1 MSESFKVVNY
11 ERESKQSFQ
20 EFLQMHL
27 NEPSDPQ
34 LRSPTQENNYNSI
47 KQIGIK
53 KTIKREE
60 SEPSFRITEQPIENN
75 EKNLTSMQSKIQ
87 LLITE
92 NSKLIEIN
100 SGLMREI
107 EIMKQNNQSNRTLLV
122 QESQQKLMN
131 YQQKVVQLTQANEQL
146 SSRLIDEQCKN
157 KKEIEQKFQQI
168 LQENKNLNEM
178 LQTRLNDI
186 DILNNQLLE
195 KNDQIALINEEIK
208 VVNEKCMVLEQQKQV
223 LIAQQQQYV
232 DTIKEFQIKE
242 QSFMQQLY
250 QEQTSY
256 QSCIA
261 NLEQNYNLQISE
273 LRNSFLKEIEQQ
285 QETIAQQYQNYFNQ
299 QIIAFQQQIKTI
311 QLENTQI
318 KDELTERSKIWSQE
332 KERLENFIKNIQQ
345 QQLQKQHSQESIQQ
359 QVNINQIQQNIN
371 HNQKPQQQLNQQ
383 TQILDQQQLS
393 QPQNQQ
399 QVNQIQNQQQ
409 LTQEQ
414 ILQQKQELKKQQY
427 YQEILQIQQQQSQL
441 QQQQQ
446 QQKILQQQQQNQTH
460 HQSSNYT
467 FRQNTQED
475 SREVSP
481 EKDDIFVNFDQKVRL
496 HTESYGDRYEKT
508 IPQRVP
514 LNAKNYRVPQLHT
527 ITRYDQKQYNFGVNQ
542 PQYYQN
548 SQQRFMINRDPQY
561 QRSHSQYQE
570 REDKPKSQQ
579 YQNQNEGYL
588 IPKRY

>member
-1 MSESFKVVNY
+1 MSDSFKVVNY

-27 NEPSDPQ
+27 NEPQDIQ
-34 LRSPTQENNYNSI
+34 LTSPTQENNYNST
-47 KQIGIK
+47 KQLAIK
-53 KTIKREE
+53 KNIKREE
-60 SEPSFRITEQPIENN
+60 SEPSFRIIEQPIDNN

-146 SSRLIDEQCKN
+146 SSRLIDEQSKN
-157 KKEIEQKFQQI
+157 KKDIESKFQQI
-168 LQENKNLNEM
+168 LLENKNLNEM
-178 LQTRLNDI
+178 LQKRLNDI
-186 DILNNQLLE
+186 DMLNNQLLE

-208 VVNEKCMVLEQQKQV
+208 AVNEKCIVLEQQKQV
-223 LIAQQQQYV
+223 LIAQQQQYT

-242 QSFMQQLY
+242 QSFIQQLY
-250 QEQTSY
+250 QEQASY

-285 QETIAQQYQNYFNQ
+285 QETIAQQYQQYFNQ
-299 QIIAFQQQIKTI
+299 QIIAFQQQIKVI
-311 QLENTQI
+311 QKENLQM

-345 QQLQKQHSQESIQQ
+345 QKANSQESIQQ
-359 QVNINQIQQNIN
+359 QVNINNQVQQNQSLLQNQKQSQQIIQQPQIQIQQ
-371 HNQKPQQQLNQQ
+371 
-383 TQILDQQQLS
+383 
-393 QPQNQQ
+393 
-399 QVNQIQNQQQ
+399 QVSQIQNQQNQVQSKQQ
-409 LTQEQ
+409 LCQEQ
-414 ILQQKQELKKQQY
+414 IIQQQQELQKQQY
-427 YQEILQIQQQQSQL
+427 YQEILQIY
-441 QQQQQ
+441 
-446 QQKILQQQQQNQTH
+446 
-460 HQSSNYT
+460 NYT

-475 SREVSP
+475 SREISP
-481 EKDDIFVNFDQKVRL
+481 EKDDIFLNYDQKPRL
-496 HTESYGDRYEKT
+496 HTESYGDKYEKT
-508 IPQRVP
+508 LPQRAP
-514 LNAKNYRVPQLHT
+514 LHVKNYRVPQLNT
-527 ITRYDQKQYNFGVNQ
+527 ITRYDQKLYNVGVNQ
-542 PQYYQN
+542 PYYYQN
-548 SQQRFMINRDPQY
+548 SQQKFMINRDPQY

-570 REDKPKSQQ
+570 RDDKPKSQQ
-579 YQNQNEGYL
+579 YQNQNEVYL
-588 IPKRY
+588 MAKRY

>member
-27 NEPSDPQ
+27 NEPQDSQ
-34 LRSPTQENNYNSI
+34 LRSPTQENNYNST
-47 KQIGIK
+47 KQIGIR

-107 EIMKQNNQSNRTLLV
+107 EIMKQNNSSNRTLLV

-146 SSRLIDEQCKN
+146 SSRLIDEQTKN
-157 KKEIEQKFQQI
+157 KKEIEQRFQQI
-168 LQENKNLNEM
+168 LLENKNLNEM

-195 KNDQIALINEEIK
+195 KNDQIALMNEEIK

-232 DTIKEFQIKE
+232 DTIKEFQAKE
-242 QSFMQQLY
+242 QQFMQQLY

-299 QIIAFQQQIKTI
+299 QIITFQQQIKAL

-345 QQLQKQHSQESIQQ
+345 SQLKKQNSQESIQPLA
-359 QVNINQIQQNIN
+359 NITQAQQNIN
-371 HNQKPQQQLNQQ
+371 QNQKLSQQINQPNQ
-383 TQILDQQQLS
+383 NLDQQQII

-399 QVNQIQNQQQ
+399 QLNQIQNQQQ
-409 LTQEQ
+409 FTQEQ
-414 ILQQKQELKKQQY
+414 LIQQKQELQKQQY
-427 YQEILQIQQQQSQL
+427 YQEILQIQSQSSLL

-446 QQKILQQQQQNQTH
+446 QQKILQQQQNQNH

-481 EKDDIFVNFDQKVRL
+481 EKDDLFQNFDQKARL
-496 HTESYGDRYEKT
+496 HTESYGYEKT
-508 IPQRVP
+508 IPQRAP
-514 LNAKNYRVPQLHT
+514 LQVKNYRVPQLHT

-570 REDKPKSQQ
+570 RDDKPKSQQ

-588 IPKRY
+588 VPKRY

>member
-1 MSESFKVVNY
+1 MSDSFKVVNY

-20 EFLQMHL
+20 DFLQMHL
-27 NEPSDPQ
+27 NETPDPH
-34 LRSPTQENNYNSI
+34 LTSPTQENNYNST
-47 KQIGIK
+47 KQVGAR

-60 SEPSFRITEQPIENN
+60 SEPSFRLMDQPIDNN

-107 EIMKQNNQSNRTLLV
+107 EIMKQNNYSNRTLLV

-146 SSRLIDEQCKN
+146 SSRLIDEKQN
-157 KKEIEQKFQQI
+157 SDSNRFY
-168 LQENKNLNEM
+168 LENKNLNEM
-178 LQTRLNDI
+178 LQTRLNDL

-195 KNDQIALINEEIK
+195 KNDQIALRNEEIK
-208 VVNEKCMVLEQQKQV
+208 AVNEKCMVLEQQKQV
-223 LIAQQQQYV
+223 LIAQQQQYI
-232 DTIKEFQIKE
+232 DSIKEYQLKE
-242 QSFMQQLY
+242 QQFMQQLY
-250 QEQTSY
+250 QEQASY

-273 LRNSFLKEIEQQ
+273 LRNSFLKEIESQ
-285 QETIAQQYQNYFNQ
+285 QETIAQQYQHYFNQ
-299 QIIAFQQQIKTI
+299 QIIAFQQQVKVI
-311 QLENTQI
+311 QQENTQM

-332 KERLENFIKNIQQ
+332 KERLENFIKNLQQ
-345 QQLQKQHSQESIQQ
+345 QKQSSQEPIIQQ
-359 QVNINQIQQNIN
+359 QVNLNQVQQNQKASQVLSQQPQIQN
-371 HNQKPQQQLNQQ
+371 
-383 TQILDQQQLS
+383 QQQLS
-393 QPQNQQ
+393 
-399 QVNQIQNQQQ
+399 QIQNQQQ

-414 ILQQKQELKKQQY
+414 IIQQQQELQKQQY
-427 YQEILQIQQQQSQL
+427 YQEILQIQQQQSQF

-446 QQKILQQQQQNQTH
+446 QQKALQQQTQQQCNQTH

-467 FRQNTQED
+467 FRQNTQEE

-481 EKDDIFVNFDQKVRL
+481 DKDDVFLNFDQKVRV

-508 IPQRVP
+508 IPIRTP
-514 LNAKNYRVPQLHT
+514 LHAKNYRVPQLHT
-527 ITRYDQKQYNFGVNQ
+527 LTRYDQKQYNVAVNQ
-542 PQYYQN
+542 PYYYQN
-548 SQQRFMINRDPQY
+548 SQSKFMINRDPQY

-570 REDKPKSQQ
+570 REDKPKNQQQ
-579 YQNQNEGYL
+579 YQNQNESYL

>member
-1 MSESFKVVNY
+1 MSDSFKVVNC

-27 NEPSDPQ
+27 NEPQDQ
-34 LRSPTQENNYNSI
+34 NLTSPTLDNNYNSTN
-47 KQIGIK
+47 QIGIR

-60 SEPSFRITEQPIENN
+60 SEPSFRIIEQPIDNN

-107 EIMKQNNQSNRTLLV
+107 EIMKQNNYSNRTLLV

-146 SSRLIDEQCKN
+146 SSRLIDEQSKN
-157 KKEIEQKFQQI
+157 KKEIEYRFQQI
-168 LQENKNLNEM
+168 LLENQNLNEM

-195 KNDQIALINEEIK
+195 KNDQIALRNEEMK
-208 VVNEKCMVLEQQKQV
+208 AVNEKCMVLEQQKQV

-232 DTIKEFQIKE
+232 DTLKEYQIKE
-242 QSFMQQLY
+242 QQFMQQLY
-250 QEQTSY
+250 QEQVSY

-285 QETIAQQYQNYFNQ
+285 QETIAQQFQNYFNQ
-299 QIIAFQQQIKTI
+299 QIITFQQQNKLI
-311 QLENTQI
+311 QQENIQI

-332 KERLENFIKNIQQ
+332 KERLENFIKNLQQ
-345 QQLQKQHSQESIQQ
+345 QKQNSQESNVQQ
-359 QVNINQIQQNIN
+359 QVNLNQLQQN
-371 HNQKPQQQLNQQ
+371 QK
-383 TQILDQQQLS
+383 LS
-393 QPQNQQ
+393 QQITQQPQIQNQQ
-399 QVNQIQNQQQ
+399 QQQTQIQNQQQ

-414 ILQQKQELKKQQY
+414 IIQQQQELQKQQY
-427 YQEILQIQQQQSQL
+427 YQDILQIQQQQSQL

-446 QQKILQQQQQNQTH
+446 QKVLQQQQTQLQCNQTH

-481 EKDDIFVNFDQKVRL
+481 EKDDIFLNFDQKVRL

-508 IPQRVP
+508 LP
-514 LNAKNYRVPQLHT
+514 LRTPLHVQNYRVPQLHT
-527 ITRYDQKQYNFGVNQ
+527 LTRYDQKQQQNVSVNY
-542 PQYYQN
+542 PYYYQN
-548 SQQRFMINRDPQY
+548 TQQKCMPQY

-570 REDKPKSQQ
+570 KDDKPKTQQ
-579 YQNQNEGYL
+579 YQNQNESYL
-588 IPKRY
+588 IQKRY